1 MTGIAPWLSVTD
13 ASEAVLFYEAAFG
26 AVVLERHD
34 DPDGAM
40 VVALLS
46 VDGAD
51 FWVQA
56 DPDATPE
63 ALAGE
68 AIRMILS
75 VTDPDAVFAAALA
88 AGATEVAAVHEDFGW
103 RIGRISDPAGHQWE
117 LGRRLSAG

>member
-1 MTGIAPWLSVTD
+1 MTSIAPWLSVAD
-13 ASEAVLFYEAAFG
+13 ATGAVSFYEAAFG
-26 AVVLERHD
+26 AVVLERYE
-34 DPDGAM
+34 DPDGAV

-56 DPDATPE
+56 DPEAT
-63 ALAGE
+63 ADVVAGE

-75 VTDPDAVFAAALA
+75 VADPDSAFAAAIA

-103 RIGRISDPAGHQWE
+103 RVGRFADPAGHHWE
-117 LGRRLSAG
+117 VGRRLTP